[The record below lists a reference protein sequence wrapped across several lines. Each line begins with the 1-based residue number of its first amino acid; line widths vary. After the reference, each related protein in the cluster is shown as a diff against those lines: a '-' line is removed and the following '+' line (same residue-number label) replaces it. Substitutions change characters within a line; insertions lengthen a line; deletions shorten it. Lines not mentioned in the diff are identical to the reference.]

1 MSPVAHA
8 VTEIMSCPI
17 GFPGQHSVSPEIHGT
32 ITPGCLCLTLTRQR
46 SVVQLRLHCHCA
58 EHLIY
63 IPSSSKPRRLEAVAG
78 TIAMALFVS
87 KRETLWS
94 TSSSSMSATTT
105 RSAKTGRLST
115 PSSALLCPGRHGTM
129 RPLLASSPSVCL
141 PSEAPP
147 LIEFP
152 DTPGQLLCAP
162 FDHAAV
168 NHYFADFLENSEDT
182 FLRSHIGPDS
192 AVMLNTIKNT
202 TLSMADRLL
211 DRVIENGNMDVLL
224 ERLRA
229 CGRDDLVEKL
239 LQ

>member
-1 MSPVAHA
+1 MVYQFQFH
-8 VTEIMSCPI
+8 V
-17 GFPGQHSVSPEIHGT
+17 GDDDT
-32 ITPGCLCLTLTRQR
+32 ICKDWEALN
-46 SVVQLRLHCHCA
+46 A
-58 EHLIY
+58 
-63 IPSSSKPRRLEAVAG
+63 LECF
-78 TIAMALFVS
+78 ALP
-87 KRETLWS
+87 W
-94 TSSSSMSATTT
+94 APWDN
-105 RSAKTGRLST
+105 AT
-115 PSSALLCPGRHGTM
+115 PSSFIAL
-129 RPLLASSPSVCL
+129 SL
-141 PSEAPP
+141 PTLRGPP

-168 NHYFADFLENSEDT
+168 NHYFADFLENSEDA